1 MKKRVDHDTF
11 VNTPF
16 AYDEYSLKEM
26 SNSTSGCNDTSSLK
40 KMYNRGQIMSY
51 HERDRLYLW
60 ASELFKTNK
69 MTSICCGRYEK
80 ILIPTDEEILP
91 LVFEIKKRID
101 EREKLTTFKCESF
114 INDFLAVVPKNGH
127 IHQHT
132 DPNDFQNNLFHIRFN
147 VFITIPPN
155 DVGTTYYNNII
166 IDSVQGC
173 YVLCRSG
180 IDEHSSDMNTSDIP
194 RISLSFGYLLP
205 AEKVDQ
211 LTNDASI
218 GIYASYYP
226 LALQN
231 IGRLSLLLND
241 VPRSVELEEK
251 GSCIYTTSNLL
262 TNAQCDYIVNYI
274 ESNSSLW
281 QKRMIDN
288 TTNVECKFM
297 QLTSN
302 VKDYTL
308 LDKFIFSKVGILIRK
323 ITKEK
328 SVFYGTNDDGY
339 TLCKIVGGTNLHCH
353 GIKSKNGRFGNFV
366 RCLSIIIVL
375 NDDYDGGV
383 FCFPKQGLKFRVQK
397 GQAIMFPPYWTH
409 PHSVTSVGEGQARYA
424 VNTWILEKFI
434 D

>member
-16 AYDEYSLKEM
+16 VYDEYSLKEM

-180 IDEHSSDMNTSDIP
+180 IDEHRS
-194 RISLSFGYLLP
+194 
-205 AEKVDQ
+205 
-211 LTNDASI
+211 
-218 GIYASYYP
+218 
-226 LALQN
+226 
-231 IGRLSLLLND
+231 RLSLLLND

-262 TNAQCDYIVNYI
+262 TNAQCDYIANYI

-328 SVFYGTNDDGY
+328 SGFYGTNDDGY